1 MQNITAALSKTS
13 HEKAAR
19 ASKKG
24 EHLLNTGMNRRIEG
38 IAGGNGFNPM
48 NNRNDPFDFNVGN
61 VKDDD
66 E

>member
-1 MQNITAALSKTS
+1 MQSITAALSKSS
-13 HEKAAR
+13 HDKAAR

-38 IAGGNGFNPM
+38 IAGGYNAIT
-48 NNRNDPFDFNVGN
+48 NRNDPFDFNVGN